1 MNAPIERKKL
11 TYSVPEMA
19 QVLGISDF
27 KAYQLVKTQ
36 GFPTIRIGKRLLVSV
51 KGLESWVE
59 EQAKKG
65 WYLA

>member
-1 MNAPIERKKL
+1 MNAPIEREKL
-11 TYSVPEMA
+11 TYSVPETA
-19 QVLGISDF
+19 RVLGISDF

-65 WYLA
+65 WS

>member
-1 MNAPIERKKL
+1 MEIPIERKKL

-19 QVLGISDF
+19 KVLGISDF
-27 KAYQLVKTQ
+27 KAYQLAKTT
-36 GFPTIRIGKRLLVSV
+36 GFPTIKIGKRLLVSV
-51 KGLESWVE
+51 SGLESWVE

>member
-1 MNAPIERKKL
+1 MEIPIERKKL

-19 QVLGISDF
+19 KVLGISADR
-27 KAYQLVKTQ
+27 AYRLVKTK
-36 GFPTIRIGKRLLVSV
+36 GFPTIKIGKRLLVSV
-51 KGLESWVE
+51 AGLESWVE

>member
-1 MNAPIERKKL
+1 MEIPIERKKL

-51 KGLESWVE
+51 SGLESWVE

>member
-1 MNAPIERKKL
+1 MEIPIERKKL

-36 GFPTIRIGKRLLVSV
+36 GFPTIKIGKRLLVSV
-51 KGLESWVE
+51 AGLESWVE

-65 WYLA
+65 WYLV

>member
-1 MNAPIERKKL
+1 MEIPIERKKL

-36 GFPTIRIGKRLLVSV
+36 GFPTIKIGKRLLVSV
-51 KGLESWVE
+51 AGLESWVE

>member
-1 MNAPIERKKL
+1 MEIPIERKKL

-19 QVLGISDF
+19 KVLGISDF
-27 KAYQLVKTQ
+27 KAYQLVKTK
-36 GFPTIRIGKRLLVSV
+36 GFPTIKIGKRLLVSV
-51 KGLESWVE
+51 NGLESWVE

>member
-1 MNAPIERKKL
+1 MEIPIERKKL

-19 QVLGISDF
+19 KVLGISDF

-36 GFPTIRIGKRLLVSV
+36 GFPTIKIGKRLLVSV
-51 KGLESWVE
+51 SGLESWVE